1 MEYQER
7 EIKLYIQNLEAL
19 AERLR
24 VSGGELIQP
33 RVLEKN
39 FRLDTPNR
47 SLQQSG
53 RLLRLRED
61 YHVRVTFKENAH
73 NENGIISRTEIEFT
87 ADNIEAVQKLFES
100 LGYMIVV
107 GYEKYRRTYQL
118 GDVKV
123 MLDELPFGDFV
134 EIEAVNNILIE
145 GMAQMLG
152 LNTSRAVSTNYLGLW
167 VIAKENKGL
176 DVRDLTF
183 ENLENVEI
191 TPSDLEVEP
200 ADV

>member
-19 AERLR
+19 ADRLR
-24 VSGGELIQP
+24 LSGGELIQP

-39 FRLDTPNR
+39 FRLDTAEQT
-47 SLQQSG
+47 LQQSG

-61 YHVRVTFKENAH
+61 YHVRVTFKENAR
-73 NENGIISRTEIEFT
+73 NEGGIISRTEIEFT
-87 ADNIEAVQKLFES
+87 ADNLEAVQKLFES
-100 LGYMIVV
+100 LGYQVVV

-134 EIEAVNNILIE
+134 EIEAANNILIE
-145 GMAQMLG
+145 GMTQMLG
-152 LNTSRAVSTNYLGLW
+152 LNMSRAINTNYLGLW
-167 VIAKENKGL
+167 AIAKRNIGL
-176 DVRDLTF
+176 GARDLTF
-183 ENLENVEI
+183 ENFENVEI
-191 TPSDLEVEP
+191 TPADLEVEP
-200 ADV
+200 ADL

>member
-7 EIKLYIQNLEAL
+7 EIKFYIQNLKIL

-24 VSGGELIQP
+24 LSGGELIQP

-39 FRLDTPNR
+39 YRLDTANR

-53 RLLRLRED
+53 KLLRLRED
-61 YHVRVTFKENAH
+61 YHARVTFKENAQ
-73 NENGIISRTEIEFT
+73 NEDGIIARTEIEFT

-100 LGYMIVV
+100 LGYKVVV
-107 GYEKYRRTYQL
+107 GYEKYRQTYQL

-134 EIEAVNNILIE
+134 EIEASNNVLIE
-145 GMAQMLG
+145 GMTHMLG
-152 LNTSRAVSTNYLGLW
+152 LKLSRAINTNYLGLW
-167 VIAKENKGL
+167 EIVKKSKGL
-176 DVRDLTF
+176 VVRDLTF
-183 ENLENVEI
+183 ENLENMEF
-191 TPSDLEVEP
+191 TPADLAVEP
-200 ADV
+200 ADL